1 MLPGPHVRLSVNYRN
16 RQFQPMVNFPAING
30 ELSFPD
36 MQEMGNYLPI
46 VITKNDRECRAIT
59 SNRHPKGTPALLF
72 PFPECRYFP
81 FSHSPFHLSRHFPAS
96 HHFPASCRFPAFHP
110 FSMSFRSVFIFSM
123 LIFID
128 TIENDYLCKVCNI
141 YQIQ

>member
-1 MLPGPHVRLSVNYRN
+1 MLSGPHVRLSVNYRN

-36 MQEMGNYLPI
+36 MQEMGNYLPSLRKTTENAGQQPQTGI
-46 VITKNDRECRAIT
+46 RRAL
-59 SNRHPKGTPALLF
+59 RRYYFHF
-72 PFPECRYFP
+72 PNVATF
-81 FSHSPFHLSRHFPAS
+81 HSPIPPFHLLRHFPAS
-96 HHFPASCRFPAFHP
+96 YHFPTSCRFPAFHP
-110 FSMSFRSVFIFSM
+110 FSTSFRSVFIFSM